1 MIYAVCYSKLMK
13 LNKII
18 SVKIQGWRWSFV
30 FMFFLSMP
38 VTVAIA
44 KQFETRICTNWLNRT
59 VG

>member
-38 VTVAIA
+38 VTVA